1 MSTIIQI
8 KRNSGTTA
16 PTTSDLVIG
25 EMAYAYDASNDGAS
39 AKLYIEATNNA
50 SAADIHLIG
59 GKYFT
64 DLMDHTLGTTTASSA
79 LLVDSSSK
87 LDAINIDNSYA
98 CKYETLSQSTKHVQE
113 IKKALKS
120 VDRIL
125 LATDPD
131 REGEAI
137 SWHLHEILKNGKCLK
152 DKEVKR
158 IVFHILLLMLFE

>member
-50 SAADIHLIG
+50 SAADVHIIG

-64 DLMDHTLGTTTASSA
+64 VMNFLNFCNFLNKNSLDQKYTQL
-79 LLVDSSSK
+79 K
-87 LDAINIDNSYA
+87 L
-98 CKYETLSQSTKHVQE
+98 KV
-113 IKKALKS
+113 
-120 VDRIL
+120 R
-125 LATDPD
+125 
-131 REGEAI
+131 R
-137 SWHLHEILKNGKCLK
+137 
-152 DKEVKR
+152 
-158 IVFHILLLMLFE
+158 